1 LLIMR
6 DALFGARRFDEFK
19 TTGIA
24 DNVLTARLKRL
35 VDAGILE
42 RRQYQIRP
50 NRFEYVLTDKGR
62 ALAAVVAALR
72 YWGTE
77 WTTGEDQS
85 PRLMHTAC
93 GHDAAVGFACADCGR
108 TVAMQEIQITP
119 ARGAAAEADR
129 PRRPSGPPTFTTEVT
144 FRKSASASISRIG
157 IADLRSDQRCER
169 ADDGDVSA
177 GDHRRVGLGKESLLE
192 HNHLIGGE

>member
-1 LLIMR
+1 MRRASLAQLPCPIARTLDLVGEWWTLLIVR

-42 RRQYQIRP
+42 RRQYQSRP

-62 ALAAVVAALR
+62 ALAPVVAALR

-85 PRLMHTAC
+85 PRLMHAAC

-108 TVAMQEIQITP
+108 TVAMQEIQIAP
-119 ARGAAAEADR
+119 ARGAAVEADR
-129 PRRPSGPPTFTTEVT
+129 PRRPSGPP
-144 FRKSASASISRIG
+144 ASSG
-157 IADLRSDQRCER
+157 LR
-169 ADDGDVSA
+169 
-177 GDHRRVGLGKESLLE
+177 RR
-192 HNHLIGGE
+192 